1 MSAYY
6 HPIERKLQADGSSI
20 AHYHPTKH
28 TQGTWN
34 PNDQHM
40 ASATGLLTYEV
51 DKFAEQD
58 KEQDNMRLARI
69 SLDIL
74 GSIPLAESTITT
86 RCLRPG
92 KTIELLEAV
101 LSSRGRDFIVARA
114 WRLLTQDTSAIAGLE
129 DRTARYQPDELSE
142 WSEMHKWP
150 GGYIKTLRLV
160 SEPERRPG
168 RGMVWM
174 TNDIQ
179 MIAGVPTTDL
189 VHLLGM
195 VDTANGVVPRVGLGL
210 DEANWMF
217 PNTDLQI
224 HMHRLPQ
231 GRWLGI
237 DAMQQYGADGI
248 GVTSAVL
255 HDVYGPFGRSEQIL
269 TIRPMPR

>member
-1 MSAYY
+1 MGAYY
-6 HPIERKLQADGSSI
+6 HFIDRKLQADGSSI
-20 AHYHPTKH
+20 AHYQPTEH

-34 PNDQHM
+34 PHDQHM
-40 ASATGLLTYEV
+40 ACATGLLTYEL
-51 DKFAEQD
+51 DKFAG
-58 KEQDNMRLARI
+58 QDNKRLARI

-74 GSIPLAESTITT
+74 GNIPLAESTIIT
-86 RCLRPG
+86 RCIRAG
-92 KTIELLEAV
+92 KTIELLESV

-114 WRLLTQDTSAIAGLE
+114 WRLITQDTSAIAGLE
-129 DRTARYQPDELSE
+129 DMPARYQPDELSE
-142 WSEMHKWP
+142 WHQMHKWP

-160 SEPERRPG
+160 AAPERRAG
-168 RGMVWM
+168 CGMVWM
-174 TNDIQ
+174 TTDTQ

-189 VHLLGM
+189 VHLLAM

-210 DEANWMF
+210 DAADWMF

-237 DAMQQYGADGI
+237 EAVQQYGSDGI
-248 GVTSAVL
+248 GVTSAIL

-269 TIRPMPR
+269 TVRPMPR

>member
-6 HPIERKLQADGSSI
+6 HLIERKLQADGSSI
-20 AHYHPTKH
+20 ALYQPTDH

-40 ASATGLLTYEV
+40 ASATGLLTYELER
-51 DKFAEQD
+51 FAA
-58 KEQDNMRLARI
+58 QDNKRLARI

-74 GSIPLAESTITT
+74 GSIPQAPSTIIT
-86 RCLRPG
+86 RCVRSG

-101 LSSRGRDFIVARA
+101 LSCAGRDYIVARA
-114 WRLLTQDTSAIAGLE
+114 WRLITQDTSAIAGLE
-129 DRTARYQPDELSE
+129 DKPARYQPEQLSE
-142 WSEMHKWP
+142 WREMHKWP
-150 GGYIKTLRLV
+150 GGYIQTLYLV
-160 SEPERRPG
+160 AESERRPG

-174 TNDIQ
+174 TNDIS
-179 MIAGVPTTDL
+179 MIEGVPTTDL

-195 VDTANGVVPRVGLGL
+195 VDTANGVVPRVGLGVS
-210 DEANWMF
+210 DMDWMF

-237 DAMQQYGADGI
+237 DAVQQYGADGI

>member
-6 HPIERKLQADGSSI
+6 YFIDRQSQADGSSS
-20 AHYHPTKH
+20 ARYKPTIH

-34 PNDQHM
+34 PDDQHM
-40 ASATGLLTYEV
+40 SSATGLLTYELN
-51 DKFAEQD
+51 KFSAQA
-58 KEQDNMRLARI
+58 NMRIARI

-74 GSIPLAESTITT
+74 GQIPLDDSTITT
-86 RCLRPG
+86 RCIRAG
-92 KTIELLEAV
+92 KTIELIEAV
-101 LSSRGRDFIVARA
+101 LSSRGRNCIVARA
-114 WRLLTQDTSAIAGLE
+114 WRLIIQDTSSIAGIE
-129 DRTARYQPDELSE
+129 DAQALHQPDDLAE
-142 WSEMHKWP
+142 WQEMHKWP
-150 GGYIKTLRLV
+150 GGFIKTLRLV
-160 SEPERRPG
+160 AGPERRAG

-174 TNDIQ
+174 TNNVE
-179 MIAGVPTTDL
+179 MIAGVTTSDV

-210 DEANWMF
+210 DDSKWMF

-224 HMHRLPQ
+224 HMHRLPK

-237 DAMQQYGADGI
+237 EAVQQYGTDGI

-269 TIRPMPR
+269 TIRPMPV